1 MQENL
6 SEFLKYLTSLKKDEE
21 DKIPALDELS
31 KDLGINRAALRE
43 QVAVA
48 RALGLVAIKPRVGTR
63 RLDYS
68 FTPALQQSLGYAI
81 SLDRDNFDKYSD
93 LRTHVESAYFHQAVK
108 ELHEEDVAELKKLVN
123 KAWEKLR
130 GTPAMIPHQE
140 HRDLHLMMYCRLDN
154 VFITG
159 ILEAYWEAYE
169 AVDLNVFTDYTY
181 LTDVWEYHAN
191 IVEAIEHG
199 DYDHAHQLL
208 LDHTEL
214 ITVRPTF

>member
-1 MQENL
+1 
-6 SEFLKYLTSLKKDEE
+6 
-21 DKIPALDELS
+21 
-31 KDLGINRAALRE
+31 
-43 QVAVA
+43 
-48 RALGLVAIKPRVGTR
+48 
-63 RLDYS
+63 
-68 FTPALQQSLGYAI
+68 
-81 SLDRDNFDKYSD
+81 
-93 LRTHVESAYFHQAVK
+93 
-108 ELHEEDVAELKKLVN
+108 LHEEDVAELKKLVN

>member
-140 HRDLHLMMYCRLDN
+140 HRALHLMMYCRLDN

-169 AVDLNVFTDYTY
+169 AVDLNV
-181 LTDVWEYHAN
+181 LTD
-191 IVEAIEHG
+191 
-199 DYDHAHQLL
+199 
-208 LDHTEL
+208 
-214 ITVRPTF
+214 

>member
-1 MQENL
+1 MQDTL

-81 SLDRDNFDKYSD
+81 SLDRANFDKYSD
-93 LRTHVESAYFHQAVK
+93 LRAHVESAYFHQAVK
-108 ELHEEDVAELKKLVN
+108 ELRKEDIAKLKDLVSR
-123 KAWEKLR
+123 AWEKLR

-181 LTDVWEYHAN
+181 LTDVWKYHAN
-191 IVEAIEHG
+191 IVEAIERG
-199 DYDHAHQLL
+199 DYDQAHQLL

-214 ITVRPTF
+214 ITVRPTS